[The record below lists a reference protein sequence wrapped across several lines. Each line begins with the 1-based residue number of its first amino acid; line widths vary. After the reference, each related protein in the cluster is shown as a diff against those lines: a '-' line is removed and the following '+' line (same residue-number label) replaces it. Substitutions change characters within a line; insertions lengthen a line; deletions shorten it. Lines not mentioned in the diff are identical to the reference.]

1 MCILNSHNCV
11 AKSAKHKRLI
21 VVLCKQLIL
30 IFQDVDRL
38 IEAAVHLSASLSDC
52 SLVMLLTRG
61 LSCLR
66 KALILLPGRET
77 SAKSKL
83 KDVENILAEFKVTV
97 LK

>member
-1 MCILNSHNCV
+1 
-11 AKSAKHKRLI
+11 
-21 VVLCKQLIL
+21 LCKQLIL

-38 IEAAVHLSASLSDC
+38 IEAAVHLPGSLSEC
-52 SLVMLLTRG
+52 SLVTLLMRG

-66 KALILLPGRET
+66 KALTLLPDPET

-83 KDVENILAEFKVTV
+83 EDVENILAEFKASI